1 MAKENFNEID
11 NKGGVADLT
20 AGSFGINGFDIL
32 DDASP
37 ADADARYYALLALSE
52 SQVNCENINDSQVY
66 TLIPMVTGMQIFGVF
81 KDVSVAAGG
90 KVLAYKL

>member
-52 SQVNCENINDSQVY
+52 SQVDCENLNDGQVFAD
-66 TLIPMVTGMQIFGVF
+66 IPMVTGMQVFGVF

-90 KVLAYKL
+90 KILAYKL